1 MIGRTGRAAT
11 TGRVPDR
18 RVSVARWHDDHVATR
33 TSVDKRRILVSSEH
47 DDPGRREPARYDD
60 PDEAAM
66 RRAIERFRRATE
78 QAGAG
83 CDAAVAAHADACTAR
98 AAWLPRLAD
107 RIADAERIRDEQR
120 DAFTLLAGQD
130 DRNLAIVEAGEALD
144 HAERRADTLRRLRD
158 DAARAEATR
167 ASMIETA
174 RRVAE
179 TARGRDWHQG
189 DSGELAP
196 PDDWRDVG

>member
-1 MIGRTGRAAT
+1 MIGRTRRAAT
-11 TGRVPDR
+11 TGRVPER
-18 RVSVARWHDDHVATR
+18 RVSVARWHHDHVATQ

-66 RRAIERFRRATE
+66 RRAIERFRAATE

-83 CDAAVAAHADACTAR
+83 CDGAVGAHAEASAAR
-98 AAWLPRLAD
+98 ARWLPRLVD
-107 RIADAERIRDEQR
+107 RIAEAERVRDERR
-120 DAFTLLAGQD
+120 DVYTILAERD
-130 DRNLAIVEAGEALD
+130 DRSLALVEAAEALD
-144 HAERRADTLRRLRD
+144 HADKRVDALRRLRD

-167 ASMIETA
+167 AAMIETA

-189 DSGELAP
+189 DSGELPP